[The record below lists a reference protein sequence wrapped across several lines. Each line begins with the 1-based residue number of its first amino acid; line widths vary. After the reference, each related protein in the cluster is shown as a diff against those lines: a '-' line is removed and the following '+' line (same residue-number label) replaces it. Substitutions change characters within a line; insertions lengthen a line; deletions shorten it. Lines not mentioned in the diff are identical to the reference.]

1 MARTSRPPVI
11 AVMGHIDHGKSSL
24 LDYIREENVVA
35 GEAGGITQHVS
46 AYIATHNDRKVT
58 FLDTPGHEAFK
69 ALRTRGAAA
78 ADIAILV
85 VAADEGVMPQT
96 LDALSAIQESNI
108 PFIVAIT
115 KIDKNN
121 ADIEHTKNSLLEKGI
136 YLEGLGGDIAYAPIS
151 SKTGEGVPELLD
163 LVLLA
168 ADLLEITADPE
179 ASATGFVLES
189 TQDPKRGASATL
201 IVKDGTLA
209 LSSFVVAG
217 EAYAPVR
224 FIEDF
229 LGKRIERAG
238 PSEPVRI
245 SGFSKLPAAG
255 SLFSIVKNKKEAEA
269 GVAAAVA
276 FSRVAAVPRASEKTQ
291 LQDAEKGFTEL
302 ALIIKA
308 DAAGSI
314 DAILHELA
322 KITHERGSTRIV
334 SSGVGSVSE
343 TDVKTATATGGT
355 IIAFNVS
362 IDAIARELAEREH
375 VQLCAFT
382 IIYELSEK
390 VAELLTAKVPTISIE
405 KELGRAVVV
414 KPFSS
419 GTKKQVLG
427 ARHVSGVLTVGA
439 RVKIV
444 RNGEE
449 IARGSIANLQQAR
462 ADVKEVKTE
471 GTFGTEIEAK
481 VDAAPNDE
489 LVAFVVA
496 ES

>member
-1 MARTSRPPVI
+1 MSKAARPPII

-24 LDYIREENVVA
+24 LDYIRETNVVA

-46 AYIATHNDRKVT
+46 AYVALHNGRRVT

-69 ALRTRGAAA
+69 TLRTRGAAA

-96 LDALSAIQESNI
+96 LDALAAIKEAKI
-108 PFIVAIT
+108 PYIVALT

-121 ADIEHTKNSLLEKGI
+121 ADIGRTKTSLLEHEI
-136 YLEGLGGDIAYAPIS
+136 FLEGLGGDIAYSPVS

-168 ADLLEITADPE
+168 ADLLETTADP
-179 ASATGFVLES
+179 AVPATGFVLES

-201 IVKDGTLA
+201 IIRDGTL
-209 LSSFVVAG
+209 SKSGFVVAG
-217 EAYAPVR
+217 DAYAPVR

-229 LGKRIERAG
+229 RGTRIDSAG

-255 SLFSIVKNKKEAEA
+255 SLFIVVQTKKEADTLAQENSA
-269 GVAAAVA
+269 SNTSTEQIAATEGVA
-276 FSRVAAVPRASEKTQ
+276 
-291 LQDAEKGFTEL
+291 EL
-302 ALIIKA
+302 PLVIKA
-308 DAAGSI
+308 DVAGSV
-314 DAILHELA
+314 DAIVHELA
-322 KITHERGSTRIV
+322 KVTHERAMLRIV

-343 TDVKTATATGGT
+343 SDVKTASATGGT
-355 IIAFNVS
+355 IIAFNTS
-362 IDAIARELAEREH
+362 TDQIARDLAERDH
-375 VQLCAFT
+375 VAILPFS
-382 IIYELSEK
+382 IIYELSEAIAK
-390 VAELLTAKVPTISIE
+390 LLAGRAPSVTVD
-405 KELGRAVVV
+405 KELGRAIVV
-414 KPFSS
+414 KTFSS
-419 GTKKQVLG
+419 SAKKQVLG
-427 ARHVSGVLTVGA
+427 ARYVSGVLSVGA
-439 RVKIV
+439 RVKIL
-444 RNGEE
+444 RGGEE
-449 IARGSIANLQQAR
+449 LARGSISNLQQAR

-471 GTFGTEIEAK
+471 GTFGTEIAAR

-489 LVAFVVA
+489 LVTFEAT

>member
-1 MARTSRPPVI
+1 MARIPRPPVI

-24 LDYIREENVVA
+24 LDYIRKANVVSR
-35 GEAGGITQHVS
+35 EAGGITQHVS
-46 AYIATHNDRKVT
+46 AYIAVHGDRHVT

-69 ALRTRGAAA
+69 ALRGRGAAA

-96 LDALSAIQESNI
+96 LDALAAIREVNI
-108 PFIVAIT
+108 PFVVAIT

-121 ADIEHTKNSLLEKGI
+121 ADIEHTKNSLLEHGI
-136 YLEGLGGDIAYAPIS
+136 YLEGLGGDVAYSPIS

-163 LVLLA
+163 LVLL
-168 ADLLEITADPE
+168 TADILELTADTE

-201 IVKDGTLA
+201 VVRDGTITQGD
-209 LSSFVVAG
+209 FVVAG
-217 EAYAPVR
+217 DAFAPIR

-229 LGKRIERAG
+229 TGARVESAG
-238 PSEPVRI
+238 PAEPARI
-245 SGFSKLPAAG
+245 SGFNKLPGAG
-255 SLFSIVKNKKEAEA
+255 CLFSIVKSKKEAEA
-269 GVAAAVA
+269 LTAKNASLIATVAPHVATEGV
-276 FSRVAAVPRASEKTQ
+276 
-291 LQDAEKGFTEL
+291 LEL
-302 ALIIKA
+302 ALVVKT
-308 DAAGSI
+308 DVAGSV
-314 DAILHELA
+314 DAIEHQLK
-322 KITHERGSTRIV
+322 KITHERAEIRII

-343 TDVKTATATGGT
+343 SDVKTAKAAGAV

-362 IDAIARELAEREH
+362 TDAIARELAERDN
-375 VQLCAFT
+375 VTILPFS
-382 IIYELSEK
+382 IIYELSDT
-390 VAELLTAKVPTISIE
+390 VAKLLADSVPAIAVE

-419 GTKKQVLG
+419 STKKQVLG
-427 ARHVSGVLTVGA
+427 ARHVSGVLTVGN
-439 RVKIV
+439 RVKIL
-444 RNGEE
+444 RDGEE
-449 IARGSIANLQQAR
+449 IARGSIGNLQQAR
-462 ADVKEVKTE
+462 ADVSEIKTE

-489 LVAFVVA
+489 LVAFVVT